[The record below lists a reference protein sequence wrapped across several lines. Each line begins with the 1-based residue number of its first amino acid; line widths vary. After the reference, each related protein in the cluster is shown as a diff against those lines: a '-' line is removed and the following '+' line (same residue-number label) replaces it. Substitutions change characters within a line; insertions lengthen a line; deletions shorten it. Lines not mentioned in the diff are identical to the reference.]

1 MGLVAKGSTFFFGL
15 EEKKKKKNIP
25 DIAVGG
31 GNSLG
36 EIGKSNIKLFSR
48 LRNPLTL
55 VPSQPSFQW
64 VQHLFPFPHCPGLC
78 R

>member
-15 EEKKKKKNIP
+15 EEKKKKNIP